1 VLTNTT
7 TPEDVELLRSL
18 GVSLLVTTTPE
29 LNGRTFG
36 TNVLEGI
43 IVAHFQ
49 RRPKE
54 LMRDDYL
61 RALSEMGWQPTVR
74 QLNA

>member
-1 VLTNTT
+1 M
-7 TPEDVELLRSL
+7 
-18 GVSLLVTTTPE
+18 
-29 LNGRTFG
+29 
-36 TNVLEGI
+36 EGI